1 MSTVHVNRVSKRFR
15 QDFWGVQVTAV
26 DDLSFTIDKNE
37 ITGFVGPNGAGKTT
51 TIKMIL
57 GLVRPG
63 RGSVT
68 IDGREAAD
76 PRSRLQVAYV
86 SEQPYFYDYL
96 TVLESMRFLGQL
108 RDIARTT
115 LAKQVPDILE
125 RLGLTE
131 HATRKVRTLSKGNQ
145 QRLNFA
151 QALLGD
157 PSIFILDE
165 PMSGLDPL
173 GRRLFR
179 EIFRDLA
186 GRGKTIFFST
196 HILED
201 IESLCERVLVLSRGR
216 KVYDGAIPVLLEA
229 GFTGT
234 ELTVPRLDS
243 AARNYFTAAGCILAD
258 PLPGTTTIF
267 VPKEGNLRSAQQWL
281 AEKGIFCTA
290 IARRTGSLETLLY
303 KDTSIIESL

>member
-1 MSTVHVNRVSKRFR
+1 M
-15 QDFWGVQVTAV
+15 
-26 DDLSFTIDKNE
+26 
-37 ITGFVGPNGAGKTT
+37 PNGAGKTT

-63 RGSVT
+63 RGGVT
-68 IDGREAAD
+68 IDGRSAAD
-76 PRSRLQVAYV
+76 PRSRIQVAYV

-96 TVLESMRFLGQL
+96 TVVESMRFLGQL
-108 RDIARTT
+108 RGVADTA
-115 LAKQVPDILE
+115 LAKQISEILE
-125 RLGLTE
+125 RLGLAE
-131 HATRKVRTLSKGNQ
+131 HAGKKVRTLSKGNQ

-201 IESLCERVLVLSRGR
+201 FESLCERVLVLSRGR
-216 KVYDGAIPVLLEA
+216 KVYDGPIPALLEA

-234 ELTVPRLDS
+234 ELTVPRLDG
-243 AARNYFTAAGCILAD
+243 AARSYFATAGCICAD
-258 PLPGTTTIF
+258 PLPGATTIF
-267 VPKEGNLRSAQQWL
+267 VPKEGDLRSVQQWL
-281 AEKGIFCTA
+281 AEKEIFCAA

-303 KDTSIIESL
+303 KDTTIIESL